1 MKTKEVVPYGILKT
15 QTGGTYYLLAKTEVD
30 RLDWQTPE
38 QQRFLVAS
46 YQSPHLKHYIIT
58 TDPDIQFFPDSSVR
72 IQVLESEEE
81 YA

>member
-1 MKTKEVVPYGILKT
+1 MKTKEVVPYGTLKT
-15 QTGGTYYLLAKTEVD
+15 HTGGTYYLLAKTEVD

-46 YQSPHLKHYIIT
+46 YQPPHLKHYIIT

-72 IQVLESEEE
+72 IQVLESEEG